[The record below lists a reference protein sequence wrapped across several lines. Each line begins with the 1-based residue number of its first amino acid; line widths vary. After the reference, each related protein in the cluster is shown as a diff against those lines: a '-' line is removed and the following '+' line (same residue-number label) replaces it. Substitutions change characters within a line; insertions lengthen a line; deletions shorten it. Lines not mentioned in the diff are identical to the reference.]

1 MRLLSL
7 WPNQRCP
14 LSCRERRAS
23 PADNDPNQGRQYLR
37 DTFGQTYWGRRE
49 AMVRLL
55 DWLAALGNSED
66 TADWAKDSEAA
77 RILAGRLR
85 NDDA

>member
-1 MRLLSL
+1 LLFAICES
-7 WPNQRCP
+7 
-14 LSCRERRAS
+14 AS
-23 PADNDPNQGRQYLR
+23 ADNDPNQGRQYLR

-49 AMVRLL
+49 SMVRLL
-55 DWLAALGNSED
+55 HWLAALGNSKD

-77 RILAGRLR
+77 RILAGRLK

>member
-1 MRLLSL
+1 
-7 WPNQRCP
+7 
-14 LSCRERRAS
+14 
-23 PADNDPNQGRQYLR
+23 
-37 DTFGQTYWGRRE
+37 
-49 AMVRLL
+49 MVRLL